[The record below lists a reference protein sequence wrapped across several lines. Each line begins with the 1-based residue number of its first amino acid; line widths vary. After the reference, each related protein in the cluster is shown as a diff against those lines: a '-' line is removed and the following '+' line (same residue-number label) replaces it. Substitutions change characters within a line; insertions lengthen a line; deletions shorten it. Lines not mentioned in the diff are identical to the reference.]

1 MRRSSYLPSILLVF
15 MILLWSGWASAQIV
29 NPREVV
35 KEKATHR
42 TNSRID
48 QGIDRGLNKVEEG
61 VGSLFRKKEKGSE
74 EEEVQ
79 EVEVNEEEAEE
90 QDSGEAG
97 GGSGEETVVPQPEKV
112 KLQATTQYDFV
123 PGDKILYYEDF
134 SQDAVGDFPAL
145 WTTNGS
151 AEVKTVNIA
160 PGKWFHMN
168 GEDAVYCYTKEIAF
182 PENFIVEFDIIPDEE
197 YYRGIVFT
205 LYQENPEDPQEL
217 NDDLYPGKGGVHI
230 IPHKEGWET
239 LGYTDSPDDR
249 WITGEA
255 SKNPVVTEQ
264 VNHVIIWIQKR
275 RVRVYHEGAKVIDM
289 PTNIYP
295 GLVFNRIRFS
305 GWDRDSY
312 PLVTNLKVTTAA
324 PDTRSKLITEGKL
337 VTYGITFD
345 VNKADIKPESHGTL
359 RDIATVLQENPG
371 VRVKIV
377 GHTDSDGDDKLN
389 LDLSKRRAESVK
401 SALSGQFGIDA
412 SRLETEGAGE
422 SKPVAANDTPENK
435 AKNRRVELIKL

>member
-1 MRRSSYLPSILLVF
+1 MNTKRCPVIVLTLMLF
-15 MILLWSGWASAQIV
+15 MISQALNAQII
-29 NPREVV
+29 NPREVA
-35 KEKATHR
+35 KEKATQR

-48 QGIDRGLNKVEEG
+48 QGIDRGMDKMEEG
-61 VGSLFRKKEKGSE
+61 VGKLFKKKGNQGE
-74 EEEVQ
+74 EEKA
-79 EVEVNEEEAEE
+79 EEAEE
-90 QDSGEAG
+90 AVEQESGADE
-97 GGSGEETVVPQPEKV
+97 GEEETAPKATSPQPEKT
-112 KLQATTQYDFV
+112 KLQSTTQYDFV
-123 PGDKILYYEDF
+123 PGDKILYFEDF

-151 AEVKTVNIA
+151 AEVKTVNVA

-182 PENFIVEFDIIPDEE
+182 PDNFIVEFDIIPDEA
-197 YYRGIVFT
+197 YDRGIVFT
-205 LYQENPEDPQEL
+205 LYQENPEDPKEL

-230 IPHKEGWET
+230 VPTAEGWET
-239 LGYTDSPDDR
+239 LGYTDSPDDS
-249 WITGEA
+249 WLTGEA
-255 SKNPVVTEQ
+255 TKNPVVLEQ

-275 RVRVYHEGAKVIDM
+275 RVRIYHEGAKVVDM

-295 GLVFNRIRFS
+295 GIAFNRIRFS
-305 GWDRDSY
+305 GWDRGSW
-312 PLVTNLKVTTAA
+312 PMVTNIKVTTAA

-345 VNKADIKPESHGTL
+345 VNKADIKPESQGTL
-359 RDIATVLQENPG
+359 KSIADVLKENPG

-377 GHTDSDGDDKLN
+377 GHTDSDGDDQLN
-389 LDLSKRRAESVK
+389 RQLSQRRAEAVK
-401 SALSGQFGIDA
+401 TALATTYGIDA
-412 SRLETEGAGE
+412 SLLETEGAGE